1 MGHYKLDSTNFGSTS
16 PHYVMSTGAG
26 EGVRAQS
33 VPGVGSDL
41 SATKVGTERIPG
53 EDAHVRAPQLESNES
68 EFESDWSNGLEQE
81 KKAGEAMPVAPP
93 LP

>member
-1 MGHYKLDSTNFGSTS
+1 
-16 PHYVMSTGAG
+16 MSTGAG

-53 EDAHVRAPQLESNES
+53 EDTQTRVPELKSNES

-81 KKAGEAMPVAPP
+81 KKAEEAMLVAPP
-93 LP
+93 LPQS